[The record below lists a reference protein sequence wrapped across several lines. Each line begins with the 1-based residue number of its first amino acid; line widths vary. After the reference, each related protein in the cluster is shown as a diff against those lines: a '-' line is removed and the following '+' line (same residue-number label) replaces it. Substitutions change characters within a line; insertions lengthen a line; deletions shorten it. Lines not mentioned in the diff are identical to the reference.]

1 MTLVIANKPVMGRGD
16 LTETTRF
23 AMAFVDGG
31 LEWVDWAGQSGFQY
45 AFPDESRLID
55 GVQQGLHGSPYTVLP
70 MIGLMV
76 GPVKL
81 QTMDPA
87 DLRVLAQ
94 AETTGTGDPTL
105 AAQLSIILSRNKL
118 VTAQDLAGVQNLLT
132 QLGVAGNPLFQALD
146 LRTTLTLHGM
156 LGFPDAGGSGPTN
169 QTAAQFA
176 VQQARTAAEFADYY
190 TAFLGYVTRMSA
202 QSAPA
207 ATQTEMAS
215 TALTTLLPLLF
226 STLECPSVA
235 GLVGPGEVAAAVQ
248 AWQRQGQQVGFARLS
263 EAVATIMIYSNYT
276 GGNAAQAQQTIN
288 DYMGSWQ
295 SFLAANLPS
304 RGQMAQD
311 GATCLFPIEN
321 NGLYGELVLGPDGSI
336 TTRLF
341 RRQAASPVAMI

>member
-1 MTLVIANKPVMGRGD
+1 MTLVIANKPVMGRRD
-16 LTETTRF
+16 LSETTRF

-31 LEWVDWAGQSGFQY
+31 LEWVDWAAQSGFQY
-45 AFPDESRLID
+45 VFPDESRLID

-70 MIGLMV
+70 MVGLMV

-94 AETTGTGDPTL
+94 AETTGTSDPTL

-118 VTAQDLAGVQNLLT
+118 VAAPDLAGVQNLLT

-146 LRTTLTLHGM
+146 LDATLTLHRM
-156 LGFPDAGGSGPTN
+156 LGFPDAGGTGPIN

-176 VQQARTAAEFADYY
+176 VQQARTPAEFADYY

-202 QSAPA
+202 QSAPPA
-207 ATQTEMAS
+207 QQTEMAS

-226 STLECPSVA
+226 STLECPSVS

-248 AWQRQGQQVGFARLS
+248 TWLRQGQPVGFDRLS
-263 EAVATIMIYSNYT
+263 EAVANVMIYSNYT
-276 GGNAAQAQQTIN
+276 GGASDQAQQTIN
-288 DYMGSWQ
+288 DYMGTWQ
-295 SFLAANLPS
+295 SFLGANLPR
-304 RGQMAQD
+304 RGQMTQD

-341 RRQAASPVAMI
+341 RRQSASPVTTI